1 MTAAATIEFPE
12 VFEALERGSKLWG
25 AMGSQNERY
34 LQRQSSSL
42 PELRYYYDAV
52 TPRLNEIF
60 DHLYKFALESLPEP
74 EALLFRTALGLTEV
88 GMAVEVFGQAGVPH
102 VPFPHKK
109 IGRASCRERVCQY
122 V

>member
-1 MTAAATIEFPE
+1 MTAAATNELPE
-12 VFEALERGSKLWG
+12 GFEALERWAKIWG
-25 AMGSQNERY
+25 ALGSQNERY

-42 PELRYYYDAV
+42 PELRDYYDAI

-60 DHLYKFALESLPEP
+60 DHLDKFALESLPEP

-102 VPFPHKK
+102 VPFPPKMG
-109 IGRASCRERVCQY
+109 IGREWCRERVC
-122 V
+122 

>member
-1 MTAAATIEFPE
+1 MFFFFKQKTAYELRISDWSSD
-12 VFEALERGSKLWG
+12 VCSSDL
-25 AMGSQNERY
+25 SQNERY

-42 PELRYYYDAV
+42 PELRNYYDAI

-60 DHLYKFALESLPEP
+60 DHLDKFALESLPEP

-102 VPFPHKK
+102 VPLPHKMD
-109 IGRASCRERVCQY
+109 VQWNQ
-122 V
+122 